1 MSVQLKRKMKI
12 SQAKQLSIALNT
24 MMEEKGT
31 IALKLM
37 RNKRMID
44 EELKEYYALEESLF
58 RKYGEEK
65 DGQLVIAKD
74 SENYPLFLKEIEPLN
89 NEEVS
94 FEFRKITEEDLAYS
108 NLTANQMAVIWEWM
122 VEHD

>member
-1 MSVQLKRKMKI
+1 MKI
-12 SQAKQLSIALNT
+12 SQAVKLSMALNT
-24 MMEEKGT
+24 MMEEKGVVG
-31 IALKLM
+31 LKLM

-44 EELKEYYALEESLF
+44 DELKEYYQLEADLF

-65 DGQLVIAKD
+65 DGQLVINKE
-74 SENYPLFLKEIEPLN
+74 SENYKKFLEEIEPLN
-89 NEEVS
+89 NEEVT
-94 FEFRKITEEDLAYS
+94 FNFRLITEEELEHS

>member
-1 MSVQLKRKMKI
+1 
-12 SQAKQLSIALNT
+12 
-24 MMEEKGT
+24 MMEEKG
-31 IALKLM
+31 IVGLKLM

-44 EELKEYYALEESLF
+44 DELKEYYKLEADLF

-94 FEFRKITEEDLAYS
+94 FEFRKITEEELAYS

>member
-1 MSVQLKRKMKI
+1 MVKGEEMKL
-12 SQAKQLSIALNT
+12 SQAKQLSIVLNS

-44 EELKEYYALEESLF
+44 EELKEYYKLEADLF

-74 SENYPLFLKEIEPLN
+74 NENYPLFLKEIEPLN

-94 FEFRKITEEDLAYS
+94 FEFRKITEEELANS

>member
-1 MSVQLKRKMKI
+1 MKI

-44 EELKEYYALEESLF
+44 EELKEYYKLEADLF

-94 FEFRKITEEDLAYS
+94 FDFRKITEEELANS

-122 VEHD
+122 VDGTD

>member
-1 MSVQLKRKMKI
+1 MKI
-12 SQAKQLSIALNT
+12 SKANQLSIALNT

-44 EELKEYYALEESLF
+44 EELKEYYELEADLF

-65 DGQLVIAKD
+65 DGQLVIQKD
-74 SENYPLFLKEIEPLN
+74 SENYTSFLKEIEPLN

-94 FEFRKITEEDLAYS
+94 FEFRKITEEELANS

-122 VEHD
+122 VQDGTD

>member
-1 MSVQLKRKMKI
+1 MKQ
-12 SQAKQLSIALNT
+12 SQAEILSLSLNS
-24 MMEEKGT
+24 MMNEKGSVG
-31 IALKLM
+31 LKIM

-44 EELKEYYALEESLF
+44 EELKEYYKLEADLF

-74 SENYPLFLKEIEPLN
+74 SENYPLFIKEIEPLN

-94 FEFRKITEEDLAYS
+94 FEFRKITEEELANS

>member
-1 MSVQLKRKMKI
+1 MKL
-12 SQAKQLSIALNT
+12 SQAEQLSIALNT

-44 EELKEYYALEESLF
+44 EELKEYYKLEADLF

-65 DGQLVIAKD
+65 DGQLVIQKD

-94 FEFRKITEEDLAYS
+94 FEFRKITEEELANS

-122 VEHD
+122 VDGTD